1 MFIHNDQIALRITAL
16 SLTGR
21 IYYYVLEIY
30 LFHIKTS
37 QVWELL
43 SYYTLY
49 SVQHKL
55 SAASRGNENEV
66 LTFTIRLYKRK
77 NHKRVYDQIVKLYG
91 NLFLLKKNTCH
102 SENNSYDLY
111 FSDRYLGHP
120 FFGFR

>member
-1 MFIHNDQIALRITAL
+1 MFVHNDQMALRITAS

-91 NLFLLKKNTCH
+91 NLFL
-102 SENNSYDLY
+102 
-111 FSDRYLGHP
+111 F
-120 FFGFR
+120 